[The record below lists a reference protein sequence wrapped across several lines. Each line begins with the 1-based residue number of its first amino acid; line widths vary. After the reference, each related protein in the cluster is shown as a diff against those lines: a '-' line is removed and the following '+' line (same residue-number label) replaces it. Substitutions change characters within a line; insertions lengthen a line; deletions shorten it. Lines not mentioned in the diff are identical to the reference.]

1 MREATF
7 SILYLPNSMSNRGL
21 GDLNINIC
29 MNIVFSPKLTPFLA
43 GVSLRIF
50 YPDFMLY
57 LAKFF
62 LSDLAEVF
70 FLQILR
76 HI

>member
-7 SILYLPNSMSNRGL
+7 SILYLPNSMSNCGL

-43 GVSLRIF
+43 EGFSLRIF
-50 YPDFMLY
+50 NPDFMPY
-57 LAKFF
+57 
-62 LSDLAEVF
+62 LAEVF
-70 FLQILR
+70 FFQF
-76 HI
+76 